1 MTPEAIAPLVAQSK
15 IFSLLD
21 RDGQRRLAQIA
32 KEIRFAPGTVVMH
45 EGEEGQAFFLLLTGM
60 LRVEAADF
68 TESNRHVATLMPGA
82 VFGEIA
88 ALTGE
93 PRTATITAAAE
104 SVALEFEIVGVFNL
118 LKDYPQALAELKRL
132 GVQRSED
139 LLAKMNEE

>member
-32 KEIRFAPGTVVMH
+32 KEIRFSPGTVVMQ

-60 LRVEAADF
+60 LRVEAADY

>member
-21 RDGQRRLAQIA
+21 GDGQRRLAQIA
-32 KEIRFAPGTVVMH
+32 KEVRFSPGTVVMH

-60 LRVEAADF
+60 LRVEAADY

>member
-21 RDGQRRLAQIA
+21 AEGQRRLARIA
-32 KEIRFAPGTVVMH
+32 KETRFAPGTVVMR

-68 TESNRHVATLMPGA
+68 ADQSRHVATLMPGA

-93 PRTATITAAAE
+93 PRTATITAAAD